1 MCRPASGVILS
12 EDPLSAP
19 VDKGSHSRRFSL
31 EPVSP
36 PERALVGGDRYGAR
50 GFVVTLSPFPSSLR
64 AKRVRRLSDS
74 QREDSADTSLCS
86 APCSCWS
93 TSAVGR
99 KSHRR
104 AGLPSEL
111 LTWYARKVS
120 AFCFRIAGLQPRSAF
135 EAGFPET
142 SCWSGSAP
150 RKGIRR
156 LATDGQ
162 NSAGLA

>member
-1 MCRPASGVILS
+1 MVRENVTWEEEWVVFPPPRLLRLRC
-12 EDPLSAP
+12 PLN
-19 VDKGSHSRRFSL
+19 
-31 EPVSP
+31 
-36 PERALVGGDRYGAR
+36 
-50 GFVVTLSPFPSSLR
+50 FPRQQGPLN
-64 AKRVRRLSDS
+64 
-74 QREDSADTSLCS
+74 
-86 APCSCWS
+86 
-93 TSAVGR
+93 
-99 KSHRR
+99 
-104 AGLPSEL
+104 SEL

>member
-1 MCRPASGVILS
+1 MVRENVTWEEEWVVFPPPRLLRLRC
-12 EDPLSAP
+12 PLNYPPYTAN
-19 VDKGSHSRRFSL
+19 SRN
-31 EPVSP
+31 
-36 PERALVGGDRYGAR
+36 
-50 GFVVTLSPFPSSLR
+50 FPGQQG
-64 AKRVRRLSDS
+64 RLN
-74 QREDSADTSLCS
+74 
-86 APCSCWS
+86 
-93 TSAVGR
+93 
-99 KSHRR
+99 
-104 AGLPSEL
+104 SEL